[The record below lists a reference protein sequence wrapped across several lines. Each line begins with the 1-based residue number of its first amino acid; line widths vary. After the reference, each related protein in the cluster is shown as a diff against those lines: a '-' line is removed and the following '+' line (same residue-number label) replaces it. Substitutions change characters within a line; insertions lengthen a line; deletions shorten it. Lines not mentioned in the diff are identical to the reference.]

1 MLFTNGRHNRP
12 DEREEGVEWIKH
24 VLWKERKVVVC
35 TNLIWLLLLYIRKRW
50 GISLRFN
57 FKCKKGRMFVTLHT
71 GSASL
76 LFSAPRYETRHGH
89 VTHTPPLYTAHRDT
103 HLSLLG
109 KILPPPLPTLLPP
122 RLFNYSTRC
131 AVPVSIHQK
140 KWTVRQTSVPFI
152 YHFINNRRAAAVAAK
167 SVTIASDFVRNWK
180 ERKKSF
186 SLSHN
191 RIDERH
197 FVTEMSTGFSF

>member
-35 TNLIWLLLLYIRKRW
+35 TNLIWLLLYTRKRW

-109 KILPPPLPTLLPP
+109 KILPPPHPPSLHPVYSIIPPAVLCPSVFIKRNGLCDRRRSHLFTILL
-122 RLFNYSTRC
+122 
-131 AVPVSIHQK
+131 I
-140 KWTVRQTSVPFI
+140 TVEQQQ
-152 YHFINNRRAAAVAAK
+152 
-167 SVTIASDFVRNWK
+167 
-180 ERKKSF
+180 
-186 SLSHN
+186 
-191 RIDERH
+191 
-197 FVTEMSTGFSF
+197 